1 MAFVAFVL
9 AAVVLTAVFAF
20 LGMMWIS
27 VVPRRLLRDGRR
39 PEIGLERRPSVEP
52 AE

>member
-1 MAFVAFVL
+1 MALLVCVL
-9 AAVVLTAVFAF
+9 AAVVLTAGFAF

-27 VVPRRLLRDGRR
+27 VVLRRLLRDGGERQ
-39 PEIGLERRPSVEP
+39 PEA

>member
-1 MAFVAFVL
+1 MAFIVFVL
-9 AAVVLTAVFAF
+9 AAVFLTAVFAF

-27 VVPRRLLRDGRR
+27 LALRRLLRDGRR
-39 PEIGLERRPSVEP
+39 PEIGLERRQSAPS

>member
-1 MAFVAFVL
+1 MALLVCVL
-9 AAVVLTAVFAF
+9 AAVLLTAGFAF

-27 VVPRRLLRDGRR
+27 VSLRQMLRDGRR
-39 PEIGLERRPSVEP
+39 PEIGLERRRSVDP

>member
-1 MAFVAFVL
+1 MTLVL
-9 AAVVLTAVFAF
+9 FLSAAVFLTAGFAF

-27 VVPRRLLRDGRR
+27 VTLRRLLRDGRALR
-39 PEIGLERRPSVEP
+39 SPMQPPDLTEP